1 MAEKGVQ
8 VSATVPREWDDILED
23 HKWDV
28 RKTKTKVIYTAV
40 QEYLV
45 KRNLIEDPDGIVEE
59 NHGGE

>member
-1 MAEKGVQ
+1 MAEKGIQ
-8 VSATVPREWDDILED
+8 VSATVPKEWDKILEE

-45 KRNLIEDPDGIVEE
+45 
-59 NHGGE
+59 NHGLIPNPEGNEEPHDGE